1 MMDDRFKEAIK
12 ILTEK
17 YARLELVERWRVDDA
32 RAIDGLLRENASLQQ
47 RVEALGDAVVE
58 LIAVATLRGDNELPH
73 PADDPKLWTARMQT
87 AWAELE
93 ALAAA
98 QDKEQG

>member
-47 RVEALGDAVVE
+47 RVETLAPLAPEARRLINILDSAVPNPGWRTRLLV
-58 LIAVATLRGDNELPH
+58 LLS
-73 PADDPKLWTARMQT
+73 
-87 AWAELE
+87 
-93 ALAAA
+93 ALAAT
-98 QDKEQG
+98 QDNAGEQGEG